1 MNGSPARVLAQGAW
15 ETRLLLRNGE
25 QLLLTILIPIG
36 ILLLLGATDLMP
48 ESWTDTGT
56 SGGLANALAV
66 VLAVAIIST
75 SFTSLAIATGF
86 ERRAGALRLL
96 ATTPMSRSDLLL
108 GKLTATLAATVLA
121 GASVAIVAMALGWRP
136 GPGSMLAVPVALLGV
151 AAWVP
156 WALVLAGVLRA
167 EAVLAIAN
175 GVFLVVVAVGGVV
188 VPSSSLPSAWGTVVS
203 YLPSGALT
211 EALTAALV
219 GGAFDTRSALV
230 LAAWAV
236 IGTLVAT
243 RTFRWT

>member
-1 MNGSPARVLAQGAW
+1 MTGSASRVLAQSTW

-25 QLLLTILIPIG
+25 QLLLTILIPVG
-36 ILLLLGATDLMP
+36 ILLLLGTTDLMP
-48 ESWTDTGT
+48 ASWTDAGQ
-56 SGGLANALAV
+56 SDGLANALAV

-96 ATTPMSRSDLLL
+96 ATTPMSRRDLLM
-108 GKLTATLAATVLA
+108 GKLTATLGVTLVA
-121 GASVAIVAMALGWRP
+121 GAVVAIVATLLGWRP
-136 GPGSMLAVPVALLGV
+136 GPGAALAVPMALLGV

-156 WALVLAGVLRA
+156 WALVLAGTLRA

-175 GVFLVVVAVGGVV
+175 GIFLLVVAVGGVV
-188 VPSSSLPSAWGTVVS
+188 VPASSLPEAWGVAVS

-219 GGAFDTRSALV
+219 DGSLDTGSALV
-230 LAAWAV
+230 LAVWSLA
-236 IGTLVAT
+236 GTLIAT
-243 RTFRWT
+243 RTFHWT